1 MAEKKMC
8 TRVVQELKEL
18 LGDEATNEILC
29 GFLRASDSDLK
40 EIRRSLEAFLQPAAA
55 R

>member
-8 TRVVQELKEL
+8 TRVVQELKDL
-18 LGDEATNEILC
+18 LGDEAANEILG
-29 GFLRASDSDLK
+29 GFLRASDSELR
-40 EIRRSLEAFLQPAAA
+40 EIRRSLEAFLQPAGA